1 MSFLEPTLENF
12 QNHISKLKHDKEPL
26 WGTLSAQGM
35 VEHLSDWIN
44 LTMGKLADLKLEI
57 PEDKVVKAQAF
68 LFSEYPLPKNF
79 KAKFFPAR
87 EKFRNKDLESA
98 ISEFEN
104 KWGEFEAFF
113 IENPDFTTM
122 HPSFGELDI
131 KHLLALHSK
140 HMTHHFQ
147 QFELI

>member
-35 VEHLSDWIN
+35 VEHLSDWID

-68 LFSEYPLPKNF
+68 LFSEYPLPKIQ
-79 KAKFFPAR
+79 KQGP
-87 EKFRNKDLESA
+87 
-98 ISEFEN
+98 
-104 KWGEFEAFF
+104 
-113 IENPDFTTM
+113 
-122 HPSFGELDI
+122 
-131 KHLLALHSK
+131 
-140 HMTHHFQ
+140 
-147 QFELI
+147 